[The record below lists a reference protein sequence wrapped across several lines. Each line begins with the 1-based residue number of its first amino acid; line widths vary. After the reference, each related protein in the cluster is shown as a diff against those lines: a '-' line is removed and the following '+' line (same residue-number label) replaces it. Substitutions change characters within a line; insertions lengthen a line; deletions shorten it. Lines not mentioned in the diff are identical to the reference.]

1 MRAKTRTLAIRF
13 AILPLLGA
21 CTLREPPEPD
31 ISSTR
36 QEVTVITDAAA
47 FLAATHS
54 TLKVDFPSPT
64 SFSSTY
70 VENGVTF
77 RQVDGFRVGVF
88 ANRSPRTPGNEFG
101 ISGPES
107 MNISLPGPESIF
119 GMYVEDST
127 TDPSSP
133 SACPKSDSS
142 FTYTFKSGGSGG
154 SVVAV
159 VNVDP
164 PVNQQFFIGVIAPS
178 VFDYI
183 EVREDGAVPG
193 ENTGRHCENDYFG
206 DIYLGGSFDSDGDG
220 VADDKDLCAD
230 TVIPEASVPESGH
243 LNPNHYAVLTAGG
256 IFTRG
261 EPRGNGG
268 GADTEFSLT
277 DTRGCSCEQII
288 ETMGLGEGHR
298 KYGCSRG
305 IMLEWLASLP

>member
-1 MRAKTRTLAIRF
+1 VSSKTKILDIRF
-13 AILPLLGA
+13 FILALLGA
-21 CTLREPPEPD
+21 CTLPEPD
-31 ISSTR
+31 VTSTR

-64 SFSSTY
+64 SFSTSTY
-70 VENGVTF
+70 IENGVTL

-88 ANRSPRTPGNEFG
+88 ANRSARTPGNEFAL
-101 ISGPES
+101 SGPES

-127 TDPSSP
+127 TDPSSL
-133 SACPKSDSS
+133 SVCPKTDSS
-142 FTYTFKSGGSGG
+142 FTYTFKSGGRHG

-164 PVNQQFFIGVIAPS
+164 PVNQQFFVGVISPS
-178 VFDYI
+178 TFDYI
-183 EVREDGAVPG
+183 EVREDGALPG
-193 ENTGRHCENDYFG
+193 ENVGPHCENDYFG
-206 DIYLGGSFDSDGDG
+206 DIYLGGSVDSDGDG
-220 VADDKDLCAD
+220 VTNDMDLCAD
-230 TVIPEASVPESGH
+230 TAIPEASVPESGH

-256 IFTRG
+256 LFARG
-261 EPRGNGG
+261 EPRGKGD
-268 GADTEFSLT
+268 GADTEFSLN

-288 ETMGLGEGHR
+288 ESMEIGEGHR